1 MTRLR
6 MFAAAAFLFAVSAFL
21 AVGCNG
27 SGSDESAKPNKPA
40 VQQEQPHC
48 EGGVCTVP
56 SADEDRGGRGD
67 HECECGGECKGDHK
81 GECDHHDG
89 KCEHDGK
96 CDHEG
101 EHDGE
106 CDGECDHDD
115 GHKSPHRR

>member
-6 MFAAAAFLFAVSAFL
+6 VFAAAAFLFAVSAFL
-21 AVGCNG
+21 AAGCNG

-40 VQQEQPHC
+40 IQQEQPHC

-56 SADEDRGGRGD
+56 SADEDRGGRED
-67 HECECGGECKGDHK
+67 HECECGGECK

-89 KCEHDGK
+89 KCEHEGEHDGK

-101 EHDGE
+101 EHNGE
-106 CDGECDHDD
+106 HDHDD
-115 GHKSPHRR
+115 GHKCPHRR